1 MNVSKIDK
9 NLSENLK
16 MRMALRELSIQQVAD
31 LAELSYQA
39 VYHVLNADRW
49 PSPANLERI
58 ARAVHASPAELL
70 AEPVAIDRPDVP
82 TAWRVL
88 KDFMDRL
95 SPLKVE
101 LVEALAALDDSQVR
115 RYLRMITAE
124 TSAASSADDVRPSTQ
139 ALREPGK
146 RAK

>member
-16 MRMALRELSIQQVAD
+16 MRMALRDLSIQQVAD

-49 PSPANLERI
+49 PSSANLERI

-70 AEPVAIDRPDVP
+70 ADPVAIDRPDVS

-88 KDFMDRL
+88 RGFMDTLTPLRL
-95 SPLKVE
+95 E
-101 LVEALAALDDSQVR
+101 LVEALAALDDAQIR
-115 RYLRMITAE
+115 RYLSAIRRETA
-124 TSAASSADDVRPSTQ
+124 AASGADLGDSSPSVS
-139 ALREPGK
+139 PK
-146 RAK
+146 RRNVP

>member
-1 MNVSKIDK
+1 VATDTEK
-9 NLSENLK
+9 NIAANIK
-16 MRMALRELSIQQVAD
+16 TRMAIRGLTVKEVAALIEIPVSTVYAVTKAEMGISFDRLELFAKALKCSVAD
-31 LAELSYQA
+31 L
-39 VYHVLNADRW
+39 V
-49 PSPANLERI
+49 
-58 ARAVHASPAELL
+58 ASPIAL
-70 AEPVAIDRPDVP
+70 DRPDVS

-88 KDFMDRL
+88 RDFMDRL

-101 LVEALAALDDSQVR
+101 LVEALASLDDSQVR

-124 TSAASSADDVRPSTQ
+124 TSSASSADDVRPSTQ